1 MTHAMPA
8 ILVGLTALV
17 TSVAVHVGFAIW
29 WFSESLLRA
38 NAASYD
44 WAGALAVSGTATT
57 IVLIAGLV
65 IRRMVAGNTPP
76 VQAKAAAANA
86 AVPAR
91 VAVHADR

>member
-17 TSVAVHVGFAIW
+17 TSGLVHAGYAIW
-29 WFSESLLRA
+29 WLSQSVFRTT
-38 NAASYD
+38 ASYD
-44 WAGALAVSGTATT
+44 WAGALAVSGTATA

-65 IRRMVAGNTPP
+65 VRRMVAGNTPP
-76 VQAKAAAANA
+76 QTMAAPNA

-91 VAVHADR
+91 IAVRAER